1 MDRLSAYELLHICQQ
16 KLYEHSFRS
25 PDVDLRILVGHSNM
39 MDKLIDSVNYQDS
52 YAPFDRSLT
61 LTYRS
66 TVSHL
71 EPRKGVVGSEPAS
84 DSDAESP
91 RDKCGES
98 SPCGIQIHQV
108 SWTTT
113 RVKPLE
119 IQDQSKFLPC
129 QGPVQSTAIQL

>member
-1 MDRLSAYELLHICQQ
+1 MERLSAYDLLHLCQQ
-16 KLYEHSFRS
+16 KLYDHSFCS

-39 MDKLIDSVNYQDS
+39 LGKLIDSVYQDN
-52 YAPFDRSLT
+52 YAPFDRGLT
-61 LTYRS
+61 ITYGS

-71 EPRKGVVGSEPAS
+71 EPSKEVVGSESAS

-91 RDKCGES
+91 PDKCGES

-113 RVKPLE
+113 RVKPRE

-129 QGPVQSTAIQL
+129 QGPVQSTSIQL